1 MGHST
6 QIVYYGMHAI
16 HSMDPYWTSVYASG
30 EVRIMR
36 VLQPETVD
44 PFHFRRMRSVE
55 LALRADPPDVVV
67 AQDLGA
73 PAYSALRLRHLGL
86 AFPETMF
93 VVFCHGTRRWV
104 TEMSRKLRVTN
115 LYDLLSV
122 STLEHAA
129 LELADVVVSP
139 SAYLIEWMRAQGW
152 RLPERTLVIPYVTR
166 SGATGQPPPA
176 LRATADGA
184 QPVERL
190 AFFGR
195 LEQKKGVKAFVD
207 GLNKL
212 DPKLIEGLELEFL
225 GKATPAW
232 PPERV
237 DALLSPTAKRAF
249 RRVSFR
255 TALDQPEVIARLS
268 RRGTLAVI
276 PSLGDNSPNTVYEC
290 LEHGIPFVASEGGGI
305 GELIAL
311 DDRERV
317 SRADPGGCGGG
328 AETCA
333 LAGRAAASGSSRLRR
348 RLLARAMGRGPGDAA
363 ACVHALW
370 RAPAPGRHRRAPRV
384 AGGAPA
390 LPDRARRTELPRVGR
405 DRRSRGRAPGRTH
418 RRSRP
423 GAAGRSLETRLRRG
437 RQRGWIAGRRGGLGR
452 LPGRGGRTRAR
463 ASGDA
468 RPRPGRLGRRRRHL
482 RAVPDREGPV
492 PIEHFFAGDPGG
504 LGVVGNGYGTVALLR
519 RSLLDDPTS
528 PWPTDDP
535 DWLLLARLR
544 GSGARIVSVPLPLVT
559 QTRQPGTLER
569 NPPGALL
576 VAEQY
581 ERVLP
586 DELRSLARLAAGLA
600 ADVRRPTPAF
610 TPRLARRAVH
620 VLREQGPLEL
630 TRLTLQRLSGARR

>member
-1 MGHST
+1 MRAEPPQRITLVAGELLGFSPAGGLGTATTFLALALARMGHST

-166 SGATGQPPPA
+166 SGATGQPPPG

-195 LEQKKGVKAFVD
+195 LEQKKGVQAFVD
-207 GLNKL
+207 GLNEL

-290 LEHGIPFVASEGGGI
+290 LEHGIPFVASKVGGI

-317 SRADPGGCGGG
+317 LFEPTPEGVAAALKRALSQGELPRPARPAFDDASSLERWAEVLAMRPRAFTPSGERPLVDVIVVHRASREALRRCL
-328 AETCA
+328 TA
-333 LAGRAAASGSSRLRR
+333 LAGQSYRELGVIVAAAGELPDVPTDDLDLEPLVVRSRRASVEAAREAGLQAAEAAWVVFLDEEDVPEREFLETLVRAQAASGADAVTCGLYLTGEDRSQWSTSSPATREGSAWSATAT
-348 RLLARAMGRGPGDAA
+348 AR
-363 ACVHALW
+363 W
-370 RAPAPGRHRRAPRV
+370 RCC
-384 AGGAPA
+384 GA
-390 LPDRARRTELPRVGR
+390 RCSTTR
-405 DRRSRGRAPGRTH
+405 RAPGRQTIPIGCC
-418 RRSRP
+418 SP
-423 GAAGRSLETRLRRG
+423 G
-437 RQRGWIAGRRGGLGR
+437 
-452 LPGRGGRTRAR
+452 
-463 ASGDA
+463 
-468 RPRPGRLGRRRRHL
+468 
-482 RAVPDREGPV
+482 
-492 PIEHFFAGDPGG
+492 
-504 LGVVGNGYGTVALLR
+504 
-519 RSLLDDPTS
+519 
-528 PWPTDDP
+528 
-535 DWLLLARLR
+535 
-544 GSGARIVSVPLPLVT
+544 
-559 QTRQPGTLER
+559 
-569 NPPGALL
+569 
-576 VAEQY
+576 
-581 ERVLP
+581 
-586 DELRSLARLAAGLA
+586 
-600 ADVRRPTPAF
+600 
-610 TPRLARRAVH
+610 
-620 VLREQGPLEL
+620 
-630 TRLTLQRLSGARR
+630 